1 MTTWTRKPQENE
13 GTYFFSGKFLATAG
27 VSNELPE
34 AEILSIYKNV
44 QAFVKEQN
52 GIDYLQVFED
62 KKGRRLFF
70 IDQLNQEMIASG
82 NFRPEDN
89 HCTLLFDY
97 EY

>member
-1 MTTWTRKPQENE
+1 MATWTRKPQENE

-27 VSNELPE
+27 VSNQLPE

-62 KKGRRLFF
+62 EKGRREERTRWKRKGKKDK
-70 IDQLNQEMIASG
+70 IKNKMNE
-82 NFRPEDN
+82 EDKKEDK
-89 HCTLLFDY
+89 T
-97 EY
+97 